1 MPLEA
6 DVHDELHR
14 LIPPGRF
21 VMAPTLYP
29 LVQGGHLTPQGPDAP
44 ASVAKRAVLLHDA
57 GEALLAV
64 PGFDAMPALQALCA
78 QAVREHPR
86 TWAWDGQEAR
96 ASSLGW
102 AVDINGRQRA
112 IEGAHAATGEALA
125 ALPAPW
131 RLAGLLTLAFEEDL
145 AVLDGASGG
154 VPWMAV
160 CLPSFWRPAEK
171 IGQHFTAIHAPVADN
186 TLLMQQAARRIDQ
199 VTQGGPHERYVWT
212 LTAHPG
218 LDGHPR
224 RAARSPWPTGLS
236 PQALVRH
243 TWFRHE
249 RQTFLPLPSRRQAVF
264 TIRVRVQPLPEA
276 LRVPGL
282 AGRLHHALAT
292 MSEAVLAY
300 RGLTPVHR
308 ELLAG
313 LAAEA
318 GIPHAHAP
326 DVNSGPAHLG

>member
-1 MPLEA
+1 MQ
-6 DVHDELHR
+6 DVLHR

-21 VMAPTLYP
+21 LMAPTLYP
-29 LVQGGHLTPQGPDAP
+29 LAQGGHLTPQTPDAP
-44 ASVAKRAVLLHDA
+44 ASVAKRAVLLNDA

-64 PGFDAMPALQALCA
+64 PGFDAMPALQALCG
-78 QAVREHPR
+78 QAAHEHPHA
-86 TWAWDGQEAR
+86 WAWDGQEAR
-96 ASSLGW
+96 ALNLGW
-102 AVDINGRQRA
+102 SVHVNGRLRA
-112 IEGAHAATGEALA
+112 LEGAHAATGTVLA
-125 ALPAPW
+125 ALPPAW
-131 RLAGLLTLAFEEDL
+131 RLAGLLALAFEEDL

-160 CLPSFWRPAEK
+160 CLPSFWRPVEK
-171 IGQHFTAIHAPVADN
+171 IGHHFTAIHAPVADN

-212 LTAHPG
+212 FTAHPG
-218 LDGHPR
+218 LDGHPQ
-224 RAARSPWPTGLS
+224 RAARSPWPTGLA
-236 PQALVRH
+236 PQDLVRH

-249 RQTFLPLPSRRQAVF
+249 RQTFLPLPSQRQAVF

-292 MSEAVLAY
+292 MSEAVLTY

-308 ELLAG
+308 ELLEG
-313 LAAEA
+313 LAAET
-318 GIPHAHAP
+318 GIPHADAP
-326 DVNSGPAHLG
+326 DASRGPVHLG